1 MDPQTT
7 DEAEEIAAI
16 QRRLEQARRDPGA
29 QLPARAPAIPGRRMD
44 ADVAPIPA
52 MAALALPPAG
62 SGARCARC
70 GAPLTRPGICD
81 ACGRILAEG
90 EHAQRLARWLR
101 TIPGRYRDV
110 SWEALP
116 TLRREDGAPR
126 VTLSPGSSL
135 SGLRGLLSRAHRI
148 VLLGPAGSGKS
159 TIAMAVLR
167 ERWEAADRDL
177 AQAQARLA
185 SAPAFRAGRSL
196 PLPRLR
202 ERTHRFVLASTLR
215 EPERRAD
222 DRRVH
227 PLELALGAD
236 VLVLD
241 ELGTELEGAQEGTGL
256 LAQRMGPACAVVAGR
271 FDHGRDTII
280 TTGLDRAKIAKL
292 YDDRVARRAFE
303 GAVVIRLGSAS

>member
-1 MDPQTT
+1 MDAQKIA
-7 DEAEEIAAI
+7 DLEEAELDAFLAA
-16 QRRLEQARRDPGA
+16 LARRRRELDPS
-29 QLPARAPAIPGRRMD
+29 APAVPGRRMD
-44 ADVAPIPA
+44 ANVAPLPA
-52 MAALALPPAG
+52 GVALAAPPAG

-70 GAPLTRPGICD
+70 SAPLPRPGICD
-81 ACGRILAEG
+81 ACGRVLAEG
-90 EHAQRLARWLR
+90 EHAARLARWLR

-110 SWEALP
+110 SWDALP

-126 VTLSPGSSL
+126 VTLSPGKSL
-135 SGLRGLLSRAHRI
+135 ASLRGLLCRAHRI

-185 SAPAFRAGRSL
+185 SAHASRAGRSL

-202 ERTHRFVLASTLR
+202 ERTHRFMISAELR

-241 ELGTELEGAQEGTGL
+241 ELGAELEGAQPGSGL
-256 LAQRMGPACAVVAGR
+256 LAQRVGPGSAAVGLR
-271 FDHGRDTII
+271 FDRGRDTII
-280 TTGLDRAKIAKL
+280 TTGLDRAAMTAL
-292 YDDRVARRAFE
+292 YGDRVARRAFE